1 MVVTLLSGSQPLHF
15 ILIIPC
21 IVNLIQF
28 RGANKVPVAVVGGC

>member
-1 MVVTLLSGSQPLHF
+1 MVVISGSQALHF